1 MEIGERRG
9 IRWYEV
15 GYVGVLLGLL
25 GFSVFFM
32 NTHRVAVVDM
42 ERVIKETGVLQ
53 RVQQERDTMPA
64 YTKGTSLLNGY
75 KLRMESLR
83 EKLQAAKTQAEK
95 DKFHAQ
101 IKSSNE
107 LFQQQITPLQAEIQ
121 QHEAAV
127 VGTFRRR
134 LQPFIAQ
141 VAQKRG
147 QDVVLFSGPHI
158 AYIRARADLSE
169 DVVRASKDYFAKEKS
184 LVDPALAGA
193 MAPRN

>member
-1 MEIGERRG
+1 MEVGERRG

-15 GYVGVLLGLL
+15 GYVVVLLGLL

-53 RVQQERDTMPA
+53 RVQQERESLAP
-64 YTKGTSLLNGY
+64 YTKGSSLLNGY
-75 KLRMESLR
+75 KVRMKSLQ
-83 EKLQAAKTQAEK
+83 EKLQAAKTQADKEK
-95 DKFHAQ
+95 IQAQ
-101 IKSSNE
+101 IKSTNE

-134 LQPFIAQ
+134 IQPFIAQ

-147 QDVVLFSGPHI
+147 QDVVMFSGPHI
-158 AYIRARADLSE
+158 AYIRARADLSD
-169 DVVRASKDYFAKEKS
+169 DVVRASKEYFAKEKS

-193 MAPRN
+193 MTPRN